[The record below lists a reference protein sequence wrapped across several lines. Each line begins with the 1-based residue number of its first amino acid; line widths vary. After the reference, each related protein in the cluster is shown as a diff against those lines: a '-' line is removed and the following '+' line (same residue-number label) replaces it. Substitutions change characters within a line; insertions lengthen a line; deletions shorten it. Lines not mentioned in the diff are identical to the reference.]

1 MFVTFPVHHLVSIR
15 FPLGY
20 SPFSACPCL
29 SPSTCSIRFPLSGK
43 KSRLHPRY
51 LATHG
56 STPHTKNYSLHSL
69 HSLSL
74 SLSPSLSQVMS
85 TRSRNMVAD
94 LLRDIPCWLSAEH
107 GHVVRLSNHSTTIP
121 STDNDA
127 APNFKSSSGGWEV
140 VGYQN
145 ERGSGLNS
153 PLRLTGQNWFATIL
167 QIFHHYGNRTP
178 GAIVETTPVSI
189 SLRFED
195 ADKVCLWCGV
205 CGVVSVL
212 STLVVVSFCQ
222 LCCFNSVV
230 ALHPHPRPPF
240 THPLPTLHLCTHSP
254 STHFCFD
261 P

>member
-1 MFVTFPVHHLVSIR
+1 
-15 FPLGY
+15 
-20 SPFSACPCL
+20 
-29 SPSTCSIRFPLSGK
+29 
-43 KSRLHPRY
+43 
-51 LATHG
+51 
-56 STPHTKNYSLHSL
+56 
-69 HSLSL
+69 
-74 SLSPSLSQVMS
+74 MS

-195 ADKVCLWCGV
+195 ADKVCLCCGV
-205 CGVVSVL
+205 CGVVSV
-212 STLVVVSFCQ
+212 VWC
-222 LCCFNSVV
+222 LCCGVFVVNSVV
-230 ALHPHPRPPF
+230 QLSCSTFLFNFSVQLCRCPSIPLQYHFNTTLYSLSTHLRPPF
-240 THPLPTLHLCTHSP
+240 THPLPTLHLCTHSL
-254 STHFCFD
+254 SAHFCFD

>member
-1 MFVTFPVHHLVSIR
+1 
-15 FPLGY
+15 
-20 SPFSACPCL
+20 
-29 SPSTCSIRFPLSGK
+29 
-43 KSRLHPRY
+43 
-51 LATHG
+51 
-56 STPHTKNYSLHSL
+56 
-69 HSLSL
+69 
-74 SLSPSLSQVMS
+74 MS

-94 LLRDIPCWLSAEH
+94 LLRDIPCCLSAEH

-195 ADKVCLWCGV
+195 ADKVCLCCGVCGV

-212 STLVVVSFCQ
+212 WCLCCQLVLQLCSSTL
-222 LCCFNSVV
+222 LFNSIV
-230 ALHPHPRPPF
+230 ALQYHPLHALHALSSTLYSPF
-240 THPLPTLHLCTHSP
+240 THPPPLYTLTFYPLL
-254 STHFCFD
+254 F
-261 P
+261 

>member
-1 MFVTFPVHHLVSIR
+1 
-15 FPLGY
+15 
-20 SPFSACPCL
+20 
-29 SPSTCSIRFPLSGK
+29 
-43 KSRLHPRY
+43 
-51 LATHG
+51 
-56 STPHTKNYSLHSL
+56 
-69 HSLSL
+69 
-74 SLSPSLSQVMS
+74 MS

-195 ADKVCLWCGV
+195 ADKVCLCV
-205 CGVVSVL
+205 FVSVVWCL
-212 STLVVVSFCQ
+212 CCQ
-222 LCCFNSVV
+222 LLLWCLFVNSVV
-230 ALHPHPRPPF
+230 STLSLPF
-240 THPLPTLHLCTHSP
+240 TRTLVHPLLTLYPPLYTLTFYP
-254 STHFCFD
+254 LLF
-261 P
+261 

>member
-1 MFVTFPVHHLVSIR
+1 
-15 FPLGY
+15 
-20 SPFSACPCL
+20 
-29 SPSTCSIRFPLSGK
+29 
-43 KSRLHPRY
+43 
-51 LATHG
+51 
-56 STPHTKNYSLHSL
+56 
-69 HSLSL
+69 
-74 SLSPSLSQVMS
+74 MS

-107 GHVVRLSNHSTTIP
+107 GHVVRLSNHSTTLP

-195 ADKVCLWCGV
+195 ADKVCLCCGV
-205 CGVVSVL
+205 CGVVSV
-212 STLVVVSFCQ
+212 VWC
-222 LCCFNSVV
+222 LCCGVFVVNSVV
-230 ALHPHPRPPF
+230 QLSCSTFLFNFLVQLFCSTLSLPFNTTSIPLQYHPLLALHAPSSTLYSPF
-240 THPLPTLHLCTHSP
+240 THPPPLYTLTFYPLL
-254 STHFCFD
+254 F
-261 P
+261 